1 MAKKARRV
9 IESIGEWSEI
19 KIALL
24 EDYAKAYATI
34 FSAEKQKQVNFHTVY
49 IDGFAG
55 SGLKRLRST
64 GEEITGSPLRVLS
77 IRPPFSEY
85 HFIDED
91 RNRIETLSE
100 EVSKLSGSREFD
112 LSGVNIHI
120 GDAITILKDQ
130 LIPSITYES
139 YRRSLLFLD
148 PYGLDIPWTL
158 IELAAR
164 QGTIDILLNFSIMDL
179 NRNHLPA
186 KRELLTEEQRA
197 KVLPFLGNGWENEI
211 YPESSQA
218 SLFGTEYEKLSN
230 DDIMLFYANRLE
242 SKAGFKFVSEPLL
255 FSHKG
260 ANLYYLVLASQKEAA
275 KNIMNSLVSKYRKE
289 MK

>member
-1 MAKKARRV
+1 MAKKARRI

-24 EDYAKAYATI
+24 EDYAKAYSTI
-34 FSAEKQKQVNFHTVY
+34 FAAKRQRQVSFETVY

-55 SGLKRLRST
+55 SGLKRLRTT

-77 IRPPFSEY
+77 IAPPFNEY

-91 RNRIETLSE
+91 HQRIETLTE
-100 EVSKLSGSREFD
+100 EVNKLKSSAAMGQSN
-112 LSGVNIHI
+112 VKVHV
-120 GDAITILKDQ
+120 GDAITVLKEQ

-139 YRRSLLFLD
+139 FRRSLLFLD
-148 PYGLDIPWTL
+148 PYGLDIPWSL
-158 IELAAR
+158 IELAAK

-186 KRELLTEEQRA
+186 KRNLLTDEQRR
-197 KVLPFLGNGWENEI
+197 KVLPFLGSGWEDEI
-211 YPESSQA
+211 YPESSQ
-218 SLFGTEYEKLSN
+218 SSFFGTEYEKLTN
-230 DDIMLFYANRLE
+230 DEIMLFYASRLE

-260 ANLYYLVLASQKEAA
+260 ANLYYLVLASHKEAA
-275 KNIMNSLVSKYRKE
+275 RKIMNSLVSKYRKV

>member
-34 FSAEKQKQVNFHTVY
+34 FSAEKQKQVSFHTVY

-55 SGLKRLRST
+55 SGLKRLRTT

-77 IRPPFSEY
+77 IKPPFSEY

-91 RNRIETLSE
+91 HSRIETLTD
-100 EVSKLSGSREFD
+100 EVNKLGASKEINPD
-112 LSGVNIHI
+112 DVNIHV
-120 GDAITILKDQ
+120 GDAITILEKE

-139 YRRSLLFLD
+139 YKRSLLFLD

-158 IELAAR
+158 IEKAASQR
-164 QGTIDILLNFSIMDL
+164 TIDILLNFSIMDL

-186 KRELLTEEQRA
+186 RRELLTDDQRV
-197 KVLPFLGNGWENEI
+197 KVLPFLGSGWENEI
-211 YPESSQA
+211 YPESSQ
-218 SLFGTEYEKLSN
+218 SNLFGTEYEKLGN
-230 DDIMLFYANRLE
+230 DDIMLFYASRLE

-260 ANLYYLVLASQKEAA
+260 ANLYYLVLASQKEPA
-275 KNIMNSLVSKYRKE
+275 KRIMNSLVSKYRKA